1 MPQVPAYSSTV
12 AFLPKAFTT
21 PPGAANGQYSSFQ
34 NDLSSN
40 PGWDGTIS
48 TSSTI
53 SFIIASPVSQAGQ
66 YGLLSSFVPLSA
78 PSAGV
83 LPQALTGYYSNLN
96 SASIYVGTGSAMYYP
111 ILAAQPDP
119 PMSGGPNIPVSTALN
134 PSGNPATSGDWEV
147 AIPTVSIVYNAVS
160 SNCPSPPPPPPS
172 ASNGRQKLVPPFE
185 PWHFC

>member
-1 MPQVPAYSSTV
+1 MTFSHSSIQVPAYSSTV

-21 PPGAANGQYSSFQ
+21 PPGAASFQ

-48 TSSTI
+48 TGATI

-78 PSAGV
+78 PSAGAS
-83 LPQALTGYYSNLN
+83 PQPVTGYFSNLN
-96 SASIYVGTGSAMYYP
+96 SASIYVGAGSAMYYP
-111 ILAAQPDP
+111 LLLPQPDP
-119 PMSGGPNIPVSTALN
+119 PTAGSPNILVSSALN
-134 PSGNPATSGDWEV
+134 PKGNPATSGDWEV
-147 AIPTVSIVYNAVS
+147 AIPTVSIAYNAVS

-172 ASNGRQKLVPPFE
+172 ASNR
-185 PWHFC
+185 